1 MTGRTSAL
9 LRDNIDNA
17 IFNLKTIIP
26 DYAAG
31 KLTEPHHPHALGVLF
46 RRLGASRML
55 TTGTAE
61 PLLVAQMQAVGAY
74 LHRLPSMPDEHK
86 VTSRAAVF
94 WDAVGGQYWQAA
106 AEIAQQSRPTVNPA
120 WEHED
125 DFLYVWFLMSR
136 YFLDAAPVNDRNARA
151 RAELRQQ
158 ALLDRWA
165 VVLAS
170 AGDPRRTLCAALLHR
185 DAQTFRSAFD
195 KAADARE
202 ALLRRQVEARQ
213 LPEDDAAWSLPV
225 WSEGLALL
233 RLAERE
239 GLPVDDHCKSIPQ
252 VLRGR
257 NPNAYDPN
265 AWRRVEFEPSHRA

>member
-17 IFNLKTIIP
+17 IFNLEQVIP

-31 KLTEPHHPHALGVLF
+31 KLTEPHHPHAIAVLF

-61 PLLVAQMQAVGAY
+61 PLWLAQMQAVGAY

-94 WDAVGGQYWQAA
+94 WDAVGGEYWQAA
-106 AEIAQQSRPTVNPA
+106 AEIAQHSRSTVNRA

-125 DFLYVWFLMSR
+125 DFLYVWFLMTR
-136 YFLDAAPVNDRNARA
+136 YFLDVAPTDDRTARA
-151 RAELRQQ
+151 QGELRQQ
-158 ALLDRWA
+158 ALLDRWGK
-165 VVLAS
+165 VLAG
-170 AGDPRRTLCAALLHR
+170 AADPRRTLCAALLHR
-185 DAQTFRSAFD
+185 DAQIFRAAFD

-202 ALLRRQVEARQ
+202 ALLRKQLDERQ
-213 LPEDDAAWSLPV
+213 LPEEDAAWSLPL

-233 RLAERE
+233 RLAARD
-239 GLPVDDHCKSIPQ
+239 GLPVDDHCKGVPQ
-252 VLRGR
+252 LLRVP
-257 NPNAYDPN
+257 NPYAYDPN
-265 AWRRVEFEPSHRA
+265 AWRHLDVQPILRA

>member
-17 IFNLKTIIP
+17 ILNLQRIIP

-31 KLTEPHHPHALGVLF
+31 KLAEPHHPHALGVLF

-55 TTGTAE
+55 TTGTTE
-61 PLLVAQMQAVGAY
+61 PLLLAQMQAAGAY

-94 WDAVGGQYWQAA
+94 WDAVGGQYWPAA
-106 AEIAQQSRPTVNPA
+106 AEIAKHSRSIVNRA

-125 DFLYVWFLMSR
+125 DFLYVRFLMTR
-136 YFLDAAPVNDRNARA
+136 YFLDVAPDGDRNARA
-151 RAELRQQ
+151 QAELRQQ
-158 ALLDRWA
+158 ALLDRWGR
-165 VVLAS
+165 VLAG

-185 DAQTFRSAFD
+185 DAQTFRAAFD
-195 KAADARE
+195 KTADARE
-202 ALLRRQVEARQ
+202 ALLRRQLDERQ
-213 LPEDDAAWSLPV
+213 LPEEDAAWSLPV

-233 RLAERE
+233 RLAERD
-239 GLPVDDHCKSIPQ
+239 GLPVDDHCRGIPEI
-252 VLRGR
+252 LRGP
-257 NPNAYDPN
+257 NPYAYDPN
-265 AWRRVEFEPSHRA
+265 AWRRPAARTLE